1 LDANLHIHVLA
12 NKYATEAIQT
22 LLDKKAAL
30 QGSKWRNSIKIT
42 VYNIEKYRLEWREF
56 IDSIISPKGAKFNSR
71 VTLGGYYRLL
81 ASRVLLLP
89 SNNNNHTSS
98 INNIVYMDSESVE
111 NGEVENGVDLSNCA
125 YSGSTYST
133 AYELDMDALD
143 GGDTYQLCQA
153 LNTEYGTSAGSNEV
167 NISSKVKV
175 DRVEQFNHFIAN
187 GTVRMG
193 LLSLVGLAGVA
204 LIFGAIA
211 KVVRTVKENKVSVDD
226 PLLTKDDYILS

>member
-1 LDANLHIHVLA
+1 
-12 NKYATEAIQT
+12 
-22 LLDKKAAL
+22 
-30 QGSKWRNSIKIT
+30 
-42 VYNIEKYRLEWREF
+42 
-56 IDSIISPKGAKFNSR
+56 
-71 VTLGGYYRLL
+71 
-81 ASRVLLLP
+81 
-89 SNNNNHTSS
+89 
-98 INNIVYMDSESVE
+98 MDSESVE

-175 DRVEQFNHFIAN
+175 DRVEQFNKLIAN

-211 KVVRTVKENKVSVDD
+211 KVVGTVKENKVSVDD